1 MQVLKMFLVDDIGSC
16 GRVSCECDM
25 AFVSDL
31 SRVYFHQ
38 DHSNGQ
44 IKNTGLILKSFSSKV
59 IQVLYC
65 VTYTVTLHIILKVT
79 YQMVFLACIQNFIT
93 YMTYVKC
100 NLSREGF

>member
-1 MQVLKMFLVDDIGSC
+1 MNTKISVAQLVKMQVLKIFLVDDIGSC

-44 IKNTGLILKSFSSKV
+44 IKNTGMILKSFSSKV
-59 IQVLYC
+59 IQMLCSY
-65 VTYTVTLHIILKVT
+65 
-79 YQMVFLACIQNFIT
+79 IT
-93 YMTYVKC
+93 YIIKSDLPNGVFWLVFKI
-100 NLSREGF
+100 LLRI

>member
-1 MQVLKMFLVDDIGSC
+1 MFLVDDIGSC

-44 IKNTGLILKSFSSKV
+44 IKKTGMILKKFSSKV

-79 YQMVFLACIQNFIT
+79 YLMVFFGLYSKF
-93 YMTYVKC
+93 YYVYDI
-100 NLSREGF
+100 RQM